1 MVDVA
6 NEAIENLD
14 FLYPFS
20 LAVLYHLMDKDFSIK
35 VIILLRSAQ
44 TGRHIALPKQAIF
57 QCFRLFPCGFKLCI
71 QGQDLSLQR
80 LLLLLELLGE
90 HREVPGGHDL
100 RGSVLIY
107 PGYQAVQLGKTFFR
121 PLFIRRRPSVLC
133 LLSTVGGLQKAG
145 GYGFLILMD
154 RLNPELQTGENIG
167 IKNIIADI
175 MCGTLIAELSIAAA
189 IVMPV
194 WFLDLAFCPET
205 HRPATTGAF
214 ERPGENLC
222 CLVLH
227 RTAACGDLF
236 LHTVKNIFRNDRLM
250 SPLDTYP
257 LAGVLADTLL
267 IFVGDICFPVMDR
280 IFDVGFILQNAFD
293 LGYGPGAGFSLRV
306 LAAANGRIGENPL
319 SFGKFSLER

>member
-1 MVDVA
+1 
-6 NEAIENLD
+6 
-14 FLYPFS
+14 
-20 LAVLYHLMDKDFSIK
+20 
-35 VIILLRSAQ
+35 
-44 TGRHIALPKQAIF
+44 
-57 QCFRLFPCGFKLCI
+57 
-71 QGQDLSLQR
+71 
-80 LLLLLELLGE
+80 
-90 HREVPGGHDL
+90 
-100 RGSVLIY
+100 
-107 PGYQAVQLGKTFFR
+107 
-121 PLFIRRRPSVLC
+121 
-133 LLSTVGGLQKAG
+133 
-145 GYGFLILMD
+145 MD

-167 IKNIIADI
+167 LKNIIADI

-293 LGYGPGAGFSLRV
+293 LGYGPGVGFSLRV

-319 SFGKFSLER
+319 SFGKFGLER

>member
-1 MVDVA
+1 
-6 NEAIENLD
+6 
-14 FLYPFS
+14 
-20 LAVLYHLMDKDFSIK
+20 
-35 VIILLRSAQ
+35 
-44 TGRHIALPKQAIF
+44 
-57 QCFRLFPCGFKLCI
+57 
-71 QGQDLSLQR
+71 
-80 LLLLLELLGE
+80 
-90 HREVPGGHDL
+90 
-100 RGSVLIY
+100 
-107 PGYQAVQLGKTFFR
+107 
-121 PLFIRRRPSVLC
+121 
-133 LLSTVGGLQKAG
+133 
-145 GYGFLILMD
+145 MD

-167 IKNIIADI
+167 LKNIIADI

-293 LGYGPGAGFSLRV
+293 LGYGPGVGFSLRSVGVDVCKCPVALIVQPAGGGSLLLRQYLGGFSGSHPTHRKGIDFFNYPAGILINQQMAFFLRV

-319 SFGKFSLER
+319 SFGKFGLER

>member
-1 MVDVA
+1 
-6 NEAIENLD
+6 
-14 FLYPFS
+14 
-20 LAVLYHLMDKDFSIK
+20 
-35 VIILLRSAQ
+35 
-44 TGRHIALPKQAIF
+44 
-57 QCFRLFPCGFKLCI
+57 
-71 QGQDLSLQR
+71 
-80 LLLLLELLGE
+80 
-90 HREVPGGHDL
+90 
-100 RGSVLIY
+100 
-107 PGYQAVQLGKTFFR
+107 
-121 PLFIRRRPSVLC
+121 
-133 LLSTVGGLQKAG
+133 
-145 GYGFLILMD
+145 
-154 RLNPELQTGENIG
+154 
-167 IKNIIADI
+167 

-214 ERPGENLC
+214 EKPGENLC

-280 IFDVGFILQNAFD
+280 IFDCRFILQNAFD
-293 LGYGPGAGFSLRV
+293 LGYGPGVGFSLRGVGVDVCKCPFALIVQPAGVDPFSCVSTLEV
-306 LAAANGRIGENPL
+306 LAAPTPRTARA
-319 SFGKFSLER
+319 

>member
-1 MVDVA
+1 M
-6 NEAIENLD
+6 
-14 FLYPFS
+14 
-20 LAVLYHLMDKDFSIK
+20 
-35 VIILLRSAQ
+35 
-44 TGRHIALPKQAIF
+44 
-57 QCFRLFPCGFKLCI
+57 
-71 QGQDLSLQR
+71 
-80 LLLLLELLGE
+80 
-90 HREVPGGHDL
+90 
-100 RGSVLIY
+100 
-107 PGYQAVQLGKTFFR
+107 
-121 PLFIRRRPSVLC
+121 LC

-236 LHTVKNIFRNDRLM
+236 LHTVK
-250 SPLDTYP
+250 T
-257 LAGVLADTLL
+257 
-267 IFVGDICFPVMDR
+267 
-280 IFDVGFILQNAFD
+280 
-293 LGYGPGAGFSLRV
+293 
-306 LAAANGRIGENPL
+306 
-319 SFGKFSLER
+319 SFE